1 MAGTE
6 RSENNG
12 WEIEKDGWNQR
23 HLKKMARKDR
33 SEKDGWIREIRKD
46 GWKRER
52 SETDGWNREIRK
64 RWLEQRDKKIMAGRS
79 KKMAGTRDI

>member
-23 HLKKMARKDR
+23 HLKKMSRKDR
-33 SEKDGWIREIRKD
+33 SEKDGW
-46 GWKRER
+46 
-52 SETDGWNREIRK
+52 NREIRN
-64 RWLEQRDKKIMAGRS
+64 RWLEQRDQ
-79 KKMAGTRDI
+79 KKMEHRDQKRM